1 MNKTTIYT
9 SWTSKTPIVFVP
21 LSKQSREYVRFEWE
35 GSLYEFLC
43 LCIQLGPAPRLFIKV
58 IKVPVSILSKL
69 YTRIIVYLND
79 FLILGK
85 TLKETILSRDTVIY
99 LLQNLGF
106 VINLKKSVL
115 HPTQSIEFLVII
127 MDLVEMTVSLPQE
140 QVESISKRYH
150 QDILSMLEVSIK
162 NLAKHLGTLSS
173 TALAILPAPLYRKYL
188 QRQQIHS
195 LCLKRDYNSKVALE
209 PLCKEELNWWISNLR
224 LSNGRSVIS
233 HQVELLIQSDTTKTC
248 WGAFCQKTSIGGA
261 WSQAEQA
268 LHMN

>member
-9 SWTSKTPIVFVP
+9 SWTSKTPIFFVP

-43 LCIQLGPAPRLFIKV
+43 LCFQLGPAPRLFIKV

-150 QDILSMLEVSIK
+150 QNI
-162 NLAKHLGTLSS
+162 
-173 TALAILPAPLYRKYL
+173 YC
-188 QRQQIHS
+188 Q
-195 LCLKRDYNSKVALE
+195 
-209 PLCKEELNWWISNLR
+209 
-224 LSNGRSVIS
+224 
-233 HQVELLIQSDTTKTC
+233 C
-248 WGAFCQKTSIGGA
+248 WRCQ
-261 WSQAEQA
+261 
-268 LHMN
+268 